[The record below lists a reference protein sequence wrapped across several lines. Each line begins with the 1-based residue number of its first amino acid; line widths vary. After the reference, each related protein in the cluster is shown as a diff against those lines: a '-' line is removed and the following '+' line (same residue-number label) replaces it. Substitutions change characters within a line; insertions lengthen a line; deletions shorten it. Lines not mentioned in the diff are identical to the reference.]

1 MTAKREVAIGAASAP
16 FFVGID
22 LGGTSIKVSV
32 FDNDGRRISGTEV
45 SELTKTWE
53 GPEAGAQRIADTA
66 LHSIKQA
73 GLKPEQICR
82 IGLASPGTMDIPAG
96 KLVDPANLPGWIR
109 FPIRDRVAGH
119 CGIPVTFA
127 NDATAAAYAEYWTG
141 AGCVDRA
148 RRTGDAATH
157 PYSMI
162 LLTLGTGIGCGL
174 ILNDQPFD
182 GTHSHGGEYGHSII
196 DYSENARVCGCGKP
210 GHFEAYAS
218 ATAVAKRAYEAL
230 VAGQE
235 SSVADRILS
244 LPEVQEFLEHH
255 RKENPRLERP
265 AFLFRELRRHEPFYG
280 PIPKIVCEE
289 AEKGDA
295 LSLALI
301 DRTAM
306 YLGVGTVNL
315 MHTIDPDAIFFGG
328 AMLFGGP
335 GTKLGERF
343 LDRIRQE
350 IRCRAYP
357 FLAERTTIGF
367 AAFGGD
373 AGQYGAAGIARH
385 EWLQR
390 ESGATR

>member
-1 MTAKREVAIGAASAP
+1 MSVSREVPISDASAP

-32 FDNDGRRISGTEV
+32 FDNDGRRIRGTET

-53 GPEAGAQRIADTA
+53 GPEAGAKRIAEAA
-66 LHSIKQA
+66 LKSVKLA
-73 GLKPEQICR
+73 DLRPDQIR
-82 IGLASPGTMDIPAG
+82 RVGLASPGTMDIPAG
-96 KLVDPANLPGWIR
+96 KLVDPANLPGWIQ
-109 FPIRDRVAGH
+109 FPVRDRVAEH
-119 CGIPVTFA
+119 CGIPVSFA

-141 AGCVDRA
+141 AGRIDRD
-148 RRTGDAATH
+148 RRTGEAAEL

-174 ILNDQPFD
+174 IVNDRPFD
-182 GTHSHGGEYGHSII
+182 GAHSHGGEYGHSII
-196 DYSENARVCGCGKP
+196 DYDENARICGCGKP

-218 ATAVAKRAYEAL
+218 ATAVAKRTYEAL
-230 VAGQE
+230 IAGRE
-235 SSVADRILS
+235 SSVMDRILS
-244 LPEVQEFLEHH
+244 LPDVRKFVEDH
-255 RKENPRLERP
+255 RKENARIERP
-265 AFLFRELRRHEPFYG
+265 AFLCRELVKYEPFYG

-289 AEKGDA
+289 AGKGDA
-295 LSLALI
+295 MSLEII

-306 YLGVGTVNL
+306 YLGAGTANL

-350 IRCRAYP
+350 IRTRAYP
-357 FLAERTTIGF
+357 FLAARTTIGF
-367 AAFGGD
+367 ASFGND
-373 AGQYGAAGIARH
+373 AGQYGAAGIARL
-385 EWLQR
+385 EWLAH
-390 ESGATR
+390 ETA